1 MTLKPLLIAMLLFAH
16 PVYSQDSPWF
26 AYWGENS
33 GSLPPEYAW
42 DYSVTFLENRQAEV
56 RYCKGY
62 SNDAPGCASAKFRLS
77 KHKSAQ
83 LMAALTPLEA
93 ELSAHPAT
101 DDPDPPIGGSAIYG
115 KLTMNGNSVPLHAFS
130 IGDSAARVAEVLELL
145 RQYTPQSAIDSA
157 KNKAKQP

>member
-1 MTLKPLLIAMLLFAH
+1 MSLKPLLVAMLLFAH
-16 PVYSQDSPWF
+16 PLYGQDSVEF

-62 SNDAPGCASAKFRLS
+62 SNEAPGCATAKFRLS
-77 KHKSAQ
+77 KRKLAQ
-83 LMAALTPLEA
+83 LTAALTPLEA
-93 ELSAHPAT
+93 ELIAHPAT
-101 DDPDPPIGGSAIYG
+101 DDPDPPIGGGAVYG
-115 KLTMNGNSVPLHAFS
+115 KLTMNGNEVQLYAFS
-130 IGDSAARVAEVLELL
+130 IGDSAARVAEVLDLL
-145 RQYTPQSAIDSA
+145 RQYTPQSAINSA